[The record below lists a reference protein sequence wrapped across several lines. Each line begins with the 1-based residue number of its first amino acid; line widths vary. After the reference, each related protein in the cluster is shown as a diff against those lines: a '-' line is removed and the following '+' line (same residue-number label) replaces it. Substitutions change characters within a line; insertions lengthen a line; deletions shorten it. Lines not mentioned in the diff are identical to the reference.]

1 MAPRDDLPTLFFAS
15 ASDWEAWLERE
26 HDRAGGLWM
35 TIAKRGA
42 PRVGISY
49 SDALDVALCF
59 GWIDGQKAAHDA
71 HHWRQRFTPR
81 GARSRWSQINRDRA
95 QALIDAGRMRPAGH
109 AQIERARADGRWAA
123 AYPGA
128 RAATVP
134 DDLERALAA
143 NPDARAFFETLD
155 GANRYAILYR
165 IHEARRPTTRA
176 QRIARFVEMLAAGE
190 RLHP

>member
-1 MAPRDDLPTLFFAS
+1 MAPQDDLPTLFFAS
-15 ASDWEAWLERE
+15 ASEWEAWLERE
-26 HDRAGGLWM
+26 HERAAGLWM
-35 TIAKRGA
+35 KIAKRGA
-42 PRVGISY
+42 PRAGVSY
-49 SDALDVALCF
+49 SEALDVALCF
-59 GWIDGQKAAHDA
+59 GWIDGRKAALDS
-71 HHWRQRFTPR
+71 HHWLQRLTPR
-81 GARSRWSQINRDRA
+81 GPRSRWSQINRDRA

-109 AQIERARADGRWAA
+109 AQIERARADGRWEA

-134 DDLERALAA
+134 EDLEAALSA
-143 NPDARAFFETLD
+143 NPAARASFDSLD

-165 IHEARRPTTRA
+165 IHDARRPVTRA